1 LAAGDTWN
9 KLGLFLITPA
19 LRFVLIAALAYN
31 MLGLASSTTF
41 FCLSYANAY
50 CTTKLTNSS
59 NVPFFHVLEEA
70 LSISNGSSHS

>member
-1 LAAGDTWN
+1 LTAGDTWN
-9 KLGLFLITPA
+9 KLGLFLTTPA
-19 LRFVLIAALAYN
+19 LRFEPLAYN

-70 LSISNGSSHS
+70 LSISNGSSHSWI